1 VGNEACRSCHPN
13 PFTVYDKTGH
23 AKAYATLESVQK
35 QYRLDCVA
43 CHVIGFQQAGGVC
56 RVDQVDGRQN
66 VGCENCHGPGSI
78 HVVDGTTKSVL
89 RPKPGPNVCVGC
101 HTAENSIH
109 FDYAT
114 YLPRVL
120 GPGHGAQVGTAARR

>member
-1 VGNEACRSCHPN
+1 M
-13 PFTVYDKTGH
+13 GH
-23 AKAYATLESVQK
+23 ARAYATLEAVQK

-56 RVDQVDGRQN
+56 RVDQVAGRQN

-78 HVVDGTTKSVL
+78 HVVDRTRKTVL
-89 RPKPGPNVCVGC
+89 RPRPGPSLCVGC
-101 HTAENSIH
+101 HTPENSIH
-109 FDYAT
+109 FDFAT

-120 GPGHGAQVGTAARR
+120 GPGHGAPAGAGAQR

>member
-1 VGNEACRSCHPN
+1 
-13 PFTVYDKTGH
+13 VYEKTGH
-23 AKAYATLESVQK
+23 ARAYATLVSVHK

-43 CHVIGFQQAGGVC
+43 CHVIGFQQPGGVC
-56 RVDQVDGRQN
+56 RVDQVEGRQN

-78 HVVDGTTKSVL
+78 HASDGTGRTVL
-89 RPKPGPNVCVGC
+89 RPRPGPSVCVGC

-109 FDYAT
+109 FDYTT

-120 GPGHGAQVGTAARR
+120 GPGHGMPPGSPAPR